1 MGYLDENRHLFIHKR
16 QCPVATRLKSSF
28 GNRILAT
35 AWDEKYNNIF
45 PIIIYIKGIDSLGLL
60 SDITEV
66 FSKKLNINIRDIKF
80 NTEDGIFEGRV
91 KVNVQNVDD
100 VNQIYTE
107 LKKIPSIKQVSRI
120 EEE

>member
-1 MGYLDENRHLFIHKR
+1 MLFR
-16 QCPVATRLKSSF
+16 S
-28 GNRILAT
+28 
-35 AWDEKYNNIF
+35 
-45 PIIIYIKGIDSLGLL
+45 IIIYIKGIDSLGLL